1 MPAPIKKEKKVKF
14 LARCIPVVIEK
25 GTAQNLKQAVAIC
38 AALYDQ
44 PPRKK
49 V

>member
-1 MPAPIKKEKKVKF
+1 MPEPRKKEKRFKF
-14 LARCIPVVIEK
+14 LARCIPVIMTEGNAK
-25 GTAQNLKQAVAIC
+25 TLKQAVAIC
-38 AALYDQ
+38 ATLYDQ

>member
-1 MPAPIKKEKKVKF
+1 MPEPRKKEKKVKF
-14 LARCIPVVIEK
+14 LARCIPVLMSEGNAK
-25 GTAQNLKQAVAIC
+25 TLKQATAIC

>member
-1 MPAPIKKEKKVKF
+1 MPEPRKKEKKYKF
-14 LARCIPVVIEK
+14 MARCIPVVIEK

-38 AALYDQ
+38 TALYDQ
-44 PPRKK
+44 PPREK

>member
-1 MPAPIKKEKKVKF
+1 MPAPRKKEKRYKF
-14 LARCIPVVIEK
+14 MARCIPVVIEK

-38 AALYDQ
+38 AALYEQ
-44 PPRKK
+44 PARKK

>member
-1 MPAPIKKEKKVKF
+1 MPAPRKKEKKVKF
-14 LARCIPVVIEK
+14 LARCIPVIMTEGK
-25 GTAQNLKQAVAIC
+25 AKTLKQAVAIC

-44 PPRKK
+44 PARKK

>member
-1 MPAPIKKEKKVKF
+1 MPEPRKKEKKIKF
-14 LARCIPVVIEK
+14 LARCIPVLMSEPK
-25 GTAQNLKQAVAIC
+25 AKTLKQAVAIC

-44 PPRKK
+44 PPRKN